1 MMKNST
7 YKFLTKILG
16 ILILCFCCMQANCDA
31 AEKQFVSLS
40 PALTEIMYAIGAEHQ
55 LMGVSTSCNYP
66 ESAKNKEIV
75 GDSFYVNKEKILHLS
90 PDYVLAVEGVQSKTC
105 HFERDGIKTVTF
117 NTDSV
122 NSVYEAVLQTG
133 MLAGKT
139 ENAIRL
145 VKDIAGYIDKNTV
158 QNPKKIL
165 YIIQLNPII
174 TIGNK
179 SFIADLIRKSGNT
192 SVTDGLNL
200 LYPQV
205 TYEYISTLKPDVILI
220 CYKSDDKILK
230 KLFPNIKII
239 YLSQE
244 QNDFINRPGP
254 RIKKAVEFFR
264 NL

>member
-1 MMKNST
+1 MMKISI
-7 YKFLTKILG
+7 YKFLVKILG
-16 ILILCFCCMQANCDA
+16 VLFFCCMPVICNA
-31 AEKQFVSLS
+31 AEKDFVSLS
-40 PALTEIMYAIGAEHQ
+40 PALTEIMYAIGAEQQ
-55 LMGVSTSCNYP
+55 LKGVSTSCNYP
-66 ESAKNKEIV
+66 DKVKNKEIV
-75 GDSFYVNKEKILHLS
+75 GDSFYVNKEKILQIK

-105 HFERDGIKTVTF
+105 HFERNGIKTITF
-117 NTDSV
+117 HTDSV
-122 NSVYEAVLQTG
+122 NSVYEAILKMG
-133 MLAGKT
+133 SLAGKT

-145 VKDIAGYIDKNTV
+145 VKDISDYIDKNTV
-158 QNPKKIL
+158 QTPKKIL

-220 CYKSDDKILK
+220 CYKSDDKVLK

-239 YLSQE
+239 YLSQT

-264 NL
+264 SL